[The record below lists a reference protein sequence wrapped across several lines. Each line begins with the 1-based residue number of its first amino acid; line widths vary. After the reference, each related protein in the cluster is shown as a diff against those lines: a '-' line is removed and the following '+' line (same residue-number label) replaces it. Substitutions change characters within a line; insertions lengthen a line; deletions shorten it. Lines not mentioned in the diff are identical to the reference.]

1 VAEQGTTRKG
11 DPTTRQAL
19 LDAAAAIMVEDGYA
33 AATTRSVAT
42 RAGVNNALVYYYFG
56 TMDELFLALFRNGA
70 ERSFERLEAALTTD
84 QPLWGLWDL
93 IHDFSGSALTMELI
107 ALANHRKVI
116 RAEIS
121 AYSKRFRT
129 RQLELLTG
137 VLEGYGVDPGEWPVV
152 SVVLL
157 MAGISRYLLIE
168 EAFDVQIGHR
178 ETVTLIERHIT
189 ALEGRRRRTRTS
201 AKPKATV
208 A

>member
-1 VAEQGTTRKG
+1 MPAPTPAPKG
-11 DPTTRQAL
+11 DPLTRQSL
-19 LDAAAAIMVEDGYA
+19 LDATAAIMVEDGYA
-33 AATTRSVAT
+33 AATTRSVT
-42 RAGVNNALVYYYFG
+42 SRAGVNNGLVYYYFG
-56 TMDELFLALFRNGA
+56 SMDGLFLELFRRGA
-70 ERSFERLEAALTTD
+70 ERSFERLEAALTSE

-107 ALANHRKVI
+107 ALANHRKAI

-137 VLEGYGVDPGEWPVV
+137 VLQGYGVDVEEWPVV

-168 EAFDVQIGHR
+168 EAFDVRIGHR
-178 ETVTLIERHIT
+178 ETVALIERHIT
-189 ALEGRRRRTRTS
+189 ALEGRRRSRR
-201 AKPKATV
+201 KPAV
-208 A
+208 

>member
-1 VAEQGTTRKG
+1 VPEPRTAPKG
-11 DPTTRQAL
+11 DPLTRQSL

-33 AATTRSVAT
+33 AATTRSVAS

-56 TMDELFLALFRNGA
+56 TMDELFLELFRHGA
-70 ERSFERLEAALTTD
+70 ERSFERLEVALTSE

-107 ALANHRKVI
+107 ALANHRKAI

-137 VLEGYGVDPGEWPVV
+137 VLEGYGVNLDEWPVT

-178 ETVTLIERHIT
+178 ETVALIERHIT
-189 ALEGRRRRTRTS
+189 ALEGRRRVPRAA
-201 AKPKATV
+201 AKAR